1 MRAILID
8 PYTKSIS
15 EISYDGTLESAYNLI
30 SCYTIQAVSIGHDH
44 VVYVDEEGLLHEPK
58 PFWQWQGAPNPIA
71 GKGLIISIDSEGD
84 DAPATVSLESIAS
97 RVTFPAVRFT
107 GMTTSVDEQE
117 GVTIVKTKANFEKL
131 Q

>member
-8 PYTKSIS
+8 PYDKSIS
-15 EISYDGTLESAYNLI
+15 EIEYDGTLESAYAII
-30 SCYTIQAVSIGHDH
+30 SCYTIQGVSIDDDH

-58 PFWQWQGAPNPIA
+58 PFWQWWGSPNPIA
-71 GKGLIISIDSEGD
+71 GKGLIVKIDGEGE
-84 DAPATVSLESIAS
+84 DAAATVPLDTITKLVS
-97 RVTFPAVRFT
+97 FPPVRFT
-107 GMTTSVDEQE
+107 GMETSVDEQE